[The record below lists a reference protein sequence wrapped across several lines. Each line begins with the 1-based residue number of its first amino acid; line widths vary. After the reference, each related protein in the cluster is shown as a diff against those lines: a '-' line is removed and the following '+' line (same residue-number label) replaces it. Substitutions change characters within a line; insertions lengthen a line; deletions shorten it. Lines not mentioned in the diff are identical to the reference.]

1 MKHLKFVYIFI
12 IVCVVRG
19 EFCAPPSPFLAAFRG
34 PFNIDVKCIWIAS
47 GQQLNFRLALNSQS
61 IEYWAA
67 SCHTSPYFLLYQN
80 NVCFHSAAARQGIIN
95 RTSYVGRLEMCNILW
110 IWLIFFFL
118 VQLPTKWSLLSCS
131 KSNEAHEMFRKY
143 ARCLGTHEK
152 VWQRHTRHRTGV
164 HEMPGAVA
172 VTSPPAIQK
181 LAAPNVGW
189 RYNANHWHYV
199 NIVQLDLFGRTPA
212 RGVFRE

>member
-1 MKHLKFVYIFI
+1 MRRIDSARQVWYFCYKIHHTSVVPQEQQTTRAMKHLKFVYIFI

-95 RTSYVGRLEMCNILW
+95 RTSYVGRLEMCNIL
-110 IWLIFFFL
+110 
-118 VQLPTKWSLLSCS
+118 
-131 KSNEAHEMFRKY
+131 
-143 ARCLGTHEK
+143 
-152 VWQRHTRHRTGV
+152 
-164 HEMPGAVA
+164 
-172 VTSPPAIQK
+172 
-181 LAAPNVGW
+181 
-189 RYNANHWHYV
+189 
-199 NIVQLDLFGRTPA
+199 
-212 RGVFRE
+212 